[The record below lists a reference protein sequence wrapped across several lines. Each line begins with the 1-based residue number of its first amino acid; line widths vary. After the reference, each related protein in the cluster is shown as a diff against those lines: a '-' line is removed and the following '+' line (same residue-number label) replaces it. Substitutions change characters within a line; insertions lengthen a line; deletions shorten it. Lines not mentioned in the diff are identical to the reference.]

1 MICPTVSDLH
11 FLLHINPF
19 LASTRWTQPTSSP
32 SFLYPFFHLRWKM
45 SFCWCSPIF
54 YRMYCQSS
62 VSFCPYRISFGSV
75 VRPQCY
81 DFINQIKYI
90 LCRRERTSIVP
101 NTSHT
106 HRHTCPMIWCGAQLM
121 FILMSQPRLIDS
133 NADGPDQFE
142 MWSSITSIRRFISQS
157 QYSISASLVSIIL
170 KLSNSSIDIQI
181 LPYSSSSSP
190 SPFFSFSTNII
201 IAIIFSVKQES
212 CGQQMPRI
220 PCAASLSTATL

>member
-75 VRPQCY
+75 ARPQCY

-90 LCRRERTSIVP
+90 IRSRRSDINLTKYI
-101 NTSHT
+101 T
-106 HRHTCPMIWCGAQLM
+106 HMPPMIWRDARLM
-121 FILMSQPRLIDS
+121 FILV
-133 NADGPDQFE
+133 
-142 MWSSITSIRRFISQS
+142 TSTT
-157 QYSISASLVSIIL
+157 
-170 KLSNSSIDIQI
+170 NSSHCQRTQSIW
-181 LPYSSSSSP
+181 
-190 SPFFSFSTNII
+190 NVII
-201 IAIIFSVKQES
+201 NSDHTDS
-212 CGQQMPRI
+212 
-220 PCAASLSTATL
+220 

>member
-106 HRHTCPMIWCGAQLM
+106 HRHMPDDMMRCATDVYTDVTATTNRFQCRRTRSIWNVIINNFDTQIH
-121 FILMSQPRLIDS
+121 FTISIFNFSFPRLYNFEIV
-133 NADGPDQFE
+133 QF
-142 MWSSITSIRRFISQS
+142 
-157 QYSISASLVSIIL
+157 
-170 KLSNSSIDIQI
+170 
-181 LPYSSSSSP
+181 
-190 SPFFSFSTNII
+190 
-201 IAIIFSVKQES
+201 
-212 CGQQMPRI
+212 
-220 PCAASLSTATL
+220 

>member
-1 MICPTVSDLH
+1 MCRSLLANYISWAAEDLD
-11 FLLHINPF
+11 FLSCGNDLSNCQRSAFPAAYKPISCQHPMNPAHLIALIF
-19 LASTRWTQPTSSP
+19 I
-32 SFLYPFFHLRWKM
+32 PFFHLPWKM
-45 SFCWCSPIF
+45 SFCWWSPIL
-54 YRMYCQSS
+54 YRLYCQSS

-106 HRHTCPMIWCGAQLM
+106 HTHTCPMIWCGAQLM

-157 QYSISASLVSIIL
+157 QYSISASLVSIIS

-181 LPYSSSSSP
+181 LPIVI
-190 SPFFSFSTNII
+190 TITI
-201 IAIIFSVKQES
+201 LLIFNKHHHHDHLQ
-212 CGQQMPRI
+212 C
-220 PCAASLSTATL
+220 